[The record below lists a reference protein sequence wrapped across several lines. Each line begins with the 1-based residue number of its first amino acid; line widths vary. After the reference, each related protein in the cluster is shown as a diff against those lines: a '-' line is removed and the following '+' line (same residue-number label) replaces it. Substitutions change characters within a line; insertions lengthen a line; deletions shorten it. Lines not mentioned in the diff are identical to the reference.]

1 MINQNVKRIS
11 LPHLNPPPPSGRGRI
26 KGMSP
31 IIPPPSQREEEDIR
45 KSYLLFPPPPLEGE
59 V

>member
-31 IIPPPSQREEEDIR
+31 IIPPPHRGRRRI
-45 KSYLLFPPPPLEGE
+45 
-59 V
+59 